1 MVMVEECGYAKE
13 LTYPNR
19 GIPPSGPCSYPTD
32 SLITFFGRF
41 DGSSARVC
49 AMKSGSIWHEIYI
62 VPYMGL
68 AVIETSSEQSTA
80 ITDPNLADMQ
90 GMTGETLRPHQREW
104 IANLL
109 TELQAPLLSVPK
121 EECCV

>member
-1 MVMVEECGYAKE
+1 
-13 LTYPNR
+13 
-19 GIPPSGPCSYPTD
+19 
-32 SLITFFGRF
+32 
-41 DGSSARVC
+41 
-49 AMKSGSIWHEIYI
+49 MKTGFIRHEI
-62 VPYMGL
+62 YMGL
-68 AVIETSSEQSTA
+68 AVIETLSEQSTA

-90 GMTGETLRPHQREW
+90 GMTGEALQPHQHEW